1 MKKSVFLLAVL
12 LSSGSLSAQTLDV
25 WSDPAVGGEGKADPR
40 QEFVSYVTRET
51 AVKGDPNE
59 APHYLP
65 LDGKWRVLVSTTEE
79 GGEPGFYRPGF
90 TSSAWQEVTVPNL
103 EPDRGSDPFLDLMP
117 PQLPPE
123 NPLVQYRAVIDVP
136 YLWLDRDMFV
146 HIEGVGG
153 AYTLYVNDRRI
164 GYNNDAHT
172 PTEFEIS
179 DAVTDGIN
187 TIGIEVYGYST
198 GNWMETLVPGSL
210 PGTLGKVYVY
220 SQPKLRIE
228 DFVIRTRGDST
239 GIHGWVDFAVVMSNS
254 YRDQQKITLGYDI
267 YSPAGK
273 LLTYNLIETEIPGN
287 STDTVYRREVLENV
301 LKKMSWSPQSP
312 QLFNLMLYT
321 RRDGRITEYIPMKFG
336 LNETELRDG
345 ELWINGKRAELKA
358 VDYNAA
364 RTKDATK
371 KELRTLKS
379 GGVNTVCVAYPQPRW
394 FYELCNE
401 VGMYV
406 IDQANIN
413 AGYRTNDRNV
423 GGSLVNDP
431 AFLPQ
436 FIDRAATMQG
446 RSKNYTSVIALSM
459 GGQCGNGSNM
469 YKTYQWLKQ
478 SDSLHYVTYRD
489 VQGEW
494 NSDFPFPETVD
505 AARYLNGSAA
515 TTSKTKSTRR

>member
-1 MKKSVFLLAVL
+1 M
-12 LSSGSLSAQTLDV
+12 
-25 WSDPAVGGEGKADPR
+25 
-40 QEFVSYVTRET
+40 
-51 AVKGDPNE
+51 
-59 APHYLP
+59 
-65 LDGKWRVLVSTTEE
+65 
-79 GGEPGFYRPGF
+79 
-90 TSSAWQEVTVPNL
+90 
-103 EPDRGSDPFLDLMP
+103 
-117 PQLPPE
+117 
-123 NPLVQYRAVIDVP
+123 
-136 YLWLDRDMFV
+136 
-146 HIEGVGG
+146 
-153 AYTLYVNDRRI
+153 
-164 GYNNDAHT
+164 
-172 PTEFEIS
+172 
-179 DAVTDGIN
+179 
-187 TIGIEVYGYST
+187 
-198 GNWMETLVPGSL
+198 
-210 PGTLGKVYVY
+210 
-220 SQPKLRIE
+220 
-228 DFVIRTRGDST
+228 IRTRGDST

-312 QLFNLMLYT
+312 QLFDLMLYT

-345 ELWINGKRAELKA
+345 ELWINGKQAELKA

-459 GGQCGNGSNM
+459 GGQCGNGYNM

-505 AARYLNGSAA
+505 AERYLNGSVI
-515 TTSKTKSTRR
+515 TTSKTKSI